1 MMVQSVPETIGP
13 DGNFS
18 VNGVVAP
25 AMIQVESLPSEWRVK
40 SITLDGTDNTFD
52 AVDFGEGLVRQ
63 IEIVLTNELLE
74 PTGVFGN
81 VTDRRGR
88 AVADYTVVVF
98 PENQDRLRPPS
109 PFVKT
114 VGSGEDGLYR
124 VDELP
129 PGDYL
134 AVALEQRPE
143 PGMRNPEVLERLWPL
158 ATPFRLDEGEQQVL
172 DLRLART
179 SGGLGLQP

>member
-1 MMVQSVPETIGP
+1 VG
-13 DGNFS
+13 
-18 VNGVVAP
+18 A
-25 AMIQVESLPSEWRVK
+25 LPSEWRVT
-40 SITLDGTDNTFD
+40 SIALDGVDITLDAT
-52 AVDFGEGLVRQ
+52 DFGEGLLRQ
-63 IEIVLTNELLE
+63 VEIVLTNEFLAA
-74 PTGVFGN
+74 TTVFGN

-114 VGSGEDGLYR
+114 DGSGEDGLYR

-179 SGGLGLQP
+179 PGGLGLQP